1 MSELPEN
8 LKQPLVELLLS
19 LADDKFM
26 LGHRNAD
33 WTGLAPILE
42 EDIAFSS
49 MSQDELAHATEL
61 YGLVAK
67 LTADDA
73 NRLAYDREPRTYRCS
88 AIVELRDDFD
98 WAVALARKWFCD
110 HFDMLRL
117 GRLERSAH
125 ELLAAMGRRMLA
137 EERVHVEHCDMWMRR
152 LGASA
157 GEAHDRIQA
166 ACDKLAHDAAMLFEP
181 TEGVDQ
187 LEAAGIYPHCEGDMF
202 ARWEQAL
209 RAIAEPAGV
218 RLSLR
223 RPAAGDKGG
232 RRGQHCPGFDG
243 MLNELCEV
251 YRIEPQAAW

>member
-1 MSELPEN
+1 MRRKITPAERFR
-8 LKQPLVELLLS
+8 Q
-19 LADDKFM
+19 
-26 LGHRNAD
+26 
-33 WTGLAPILE
+33 GLMEAVAGAGE
-42 EDIAFSS
+42 SFSG
-49 MSQDELAHATEL
+49 
-61 YGLVAK
+61 YC
-67 LTADDA
+67 
-73 NRLAYDREPRTYRCS
+73 RLA
-88 AIVELRDDFD
+88 AQ
-98 WAVALARKWFCD
+98 A
-110 HFDMLRL
+110 MLQ
-117 GRLERSAH
+117 
-125 ELLAAMGRRMLA
+125 AAMGRRMLA